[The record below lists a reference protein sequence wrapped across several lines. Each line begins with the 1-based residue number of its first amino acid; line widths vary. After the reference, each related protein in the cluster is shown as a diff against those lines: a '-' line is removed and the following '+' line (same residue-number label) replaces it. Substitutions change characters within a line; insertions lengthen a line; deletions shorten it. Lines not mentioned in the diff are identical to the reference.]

1 MALISIITVVKDHAK
16 GLSETYMS
24 LSQQSILDWEM
35 IVIIGESNDSSLE
48 TALSYQRDDS
58 RLKVEMQSGL
68 GIYSAMNEGINRAE
82 AKYMWFMNAGD
93 TFATESVLESA
104 LHKVNEYHVGVVIGS
119 YQVLTENT
127 IETYSHRNMGLS
139 ELEFAFGRR
148 DRHEAMIFASDIV
161 NQLGGYKTEISL
173 ASDFDFILRVIRT
186 AGARR
191 VSEVYAL
198 VESGGVS
205 DRNLV
210 EVHRQKHK
218 IRRDFFGRKLI
229 TAGSTLW
236 TIAVRTKVK
245 LRRYVSNS

>member
-1 MALISIITVVKDHAK
+1 
-16 GLSETYMS
+16 
-24 LSQQSILDWEM
+24 
-35 IVIIGESNDSSLE
+35 
-48 TALSYQRDDS
+48 LSYHRNDS
-58 RLKVEMQSGL
+58 RLKIIAQSGL
-68 GIYSAMNEGINRAE
+68 GIYSAMNEGIKQAE

-93 TFATESVLESA
+93 TFAKESVLESA
-104 LHKVNEYHVGVVIGS
+104 LRKVNEYQVGVVIGC

-127 IETYSHRNMGLS
+127 IKTYSHQNMGLS
-139 ELEFAFGRR
+139 ELKFAFGRR

-161 NQLGGYKTEISL
+161 KQLGGYKTEISL

-218 IRRDFFGRKLI
+218 IRKDFFGRKLI
-229 TAGSTLW
+229 SAGSTLW
-236 TIAVRTKVK
+236 TIAAKIKVNLK
-245 LRRYVSNS
+245 RCVSIS